1 MIDPFIADKCFP
13 EEITLVFRNNSH
25 ILYKYT
31 VLLPAPFRG
40 PDAMNMTSLII
51 TDSRP
56 LIDLAIAD
64 ELDTLLALAPQM
76 RVLIPDMVRHD
87 LVAHVEIPGAPDVL
101 EWIRANDGGNV
112 SVLCTE
118 EFEEFI
124 VLRHNAA
131 GTAARGH
138 NEHAAAEILGREL
151 ARGADAVILLL
162 DDASA
167 RHAPFLKNLPEN
179 VLLMSTCSYLD
190 KLKSRQMRA
199 TVSAL
204 LQRFM
209 TRGRPRI
216 R

>member
-1 MIDPFIADKCFP
+1 MD
-13 EEITLVFRNNSH
+13 T
-25 ILYKYT
+25 
-31 VLLPAPFRG
+31 
-40 PDAMNMTSLII
+40 TSLII

-56 LIDLAIAD
+56 LIDLAVAD
-64 ELDTLLALAPQM
+64 ELDTLLTLAPAM

-87 LVAHVEIPGAPDVL
+87 LVAHVEIPGAPDGL
-101 EWIRANDGGNV
+101 EWIRNNDGRNV

-118 EFEEFI
+118 ELEEFI
-124 VLRHNAA
+124 VLRHAA
-131 GTAARGH
+131 DGRTARSH

-151 ARGADAVILLL
+151 ARGAEAVILLL

-167 RHAPFLKNLPEN
+167 GHAHFLKNLPEN

-190 KLKSRQMRA
+190 KLKNRQIRA
-199 TVSAL
+199 IVSAL

-209 TRGRPRI
+209 ARGRQRI